1 MVAIINTALL
11 RGMAAIAGLK
21 ARLRE
26 ERGQDL
32 IEYALLGGLIAA
44 AIVAVAALG
53 VMTGAI
59 EGMADG
65 IADCID
71 FDNSVGSECGPF

>member
-1 MVAIINTALL
+1 MTNISIRIHSFLTALINDI
-11 RGMAAIAGLK
+11 RN
-21 ARLRE
+21 

-44 AIVAVAALG
+44 AIIAVAALG

-59 EGMADG
+59 SGMASAIG
-65 IADCID
+65 DCID
-71 FDNSVGSECGPF
+71 LDVNTGCTPI

>member
-1 MVAIINTALL
+1 MAFMNTALL
-11 RGMAAIAGLK
+11 RMMTAVSGL
-21 ARLRE
+21 RSRFSE

-32 IEYALLGGLIAA
+32 LEYALLGGLIAA

-65 IADCID
+65 IANCID
-71 FDNSVGSECGPF
+71 FDNSAASTCGPF